1 MLIDDLLELVRLI
14 TKANKVHLDEAQ
26 ALPKD
31 LDRVKEAN
39 EKLEGGR

>member
-14 TKANKVHLDEAQ
+14 TKANKVHLDEA
-26 ALPKD
+26 LPKD
-31 LDRVKEAN
+31 LDRVKEVN